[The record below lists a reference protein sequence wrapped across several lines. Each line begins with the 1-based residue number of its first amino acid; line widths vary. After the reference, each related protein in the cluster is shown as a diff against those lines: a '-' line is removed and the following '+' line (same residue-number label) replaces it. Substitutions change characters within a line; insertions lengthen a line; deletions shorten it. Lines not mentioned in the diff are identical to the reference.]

1 MKRITMVDAGIYTN
15 ELRVLT
21 DLAVFYAVNQ
31 ADYDEPLTAVNR
43 LTVMLMNI
51 HAKVEELDIGVNV
64 PASEAD

>member
-43 LTVMLMNI
+43 LTVMLMTI
-51 HAKVEELDIGVNV
+51 QAKVEELDVGVNV

>member
-51 HAKVEELDIGVNV
+51 QAKVEELDIGVNI

>member
-31 ADYDEPLTAVNR
+31 ADHDEPSTAINR
-43 LTVMLMNI
+43 LAVMLMNI
-51 HAKVEELDIGVNV
+51 QAKVEELDDGVSV
-64 PASEAD
+64 PAPKVD

>member
-51 HAKVEELDIGVNV
+51 QTKVEELDVGVNV

>member
-1 MKRITMVDAGIYTN
+1 MKRITMANAGIYTN

-51 HAKVEELDIGVNV
+51 QAKVEELDVGVNV